1 MTQQKDTNPKDALA
15 GDKVPLD
22 LVPMTAI
29 ALGALAHLDGA
40 TKYGRWNWRISGV
53 RASIYLGALRRHIA
67 AWENGEENASD
78 GVPHLGHALACLN
91 ILVDAQAVGK
101 LTDDRPPS
109 FDFTGWM
116 KSTITPW
123 VARIKERYKDR
134 DVPKHYTIA
143 DTESPLV
150 NHIRDNAGKRITD
163 WDSLRENA
171 KRISELI
178 NRRGPCPAPDHHLAS
193 DPHHV
198 FCSPPPG
205 PHGED
210 KTCRYEADL
219 GIHLGTDD
227 KTKAT
232 CENKFANL
240 GNFPGEIRVP
250 TPHRPTIRTRLYI
263 AGPMRGH
270 RDFNFPLFKAAA
282 RYLRLAGYGVVSPAE
297 HDVSIGFDT
306 KTGDGDA
313 QFKKSIGWDMEQI
326 LASDGIALLDGWQ
339 ESKGASLEAAVAHH
353 AGKKLYRVSQDCNGR
368 WSMTYCT
375 LLHDPSIKHGAMQK
389 YFMGQAP
396 FGEGVK

>member
-40 TKYGRWNWRISGV
+40 TKYGRWNWRVSGV
-53 RASIYLGALRRHIA
+53 RASIYLGALRRHVA

-116 KSTITPW
+116 KATITPW

-150 NHIRDNAGKRITD
+150 KHIRDNGIFEGALTGIAR
-163 WDSLRENA
+163 
-171 KRISELI
+171 
-178 NRRGPCPAPDHHLAS
+178 
-193 DPHHV
+193 
-198 FCSPPPG
+198 
-205 PHGED
+205 
-210 KTCRYEADL
+210 RYESNL

-227 KTKAT
+227 KTKTT
-232 CENKFANL
+232 CKNKFANF

-250 TPHRPTIRTRLYI
+250 HHPTPKTRLYI

-270 RDFNFPLFKAAA
+270 ADFNFPLFKAAA
-282 RYLRLAGYGVVSPAE
+282 RHLRLAGYHVVSPAE
-297 HDVSIGFDT
+297 HDVSIGFDP

-326 LASDGIALLDGWQ
+326 LACDGIALLDGWH

-353 AGKKLYRVSQDCNGR
+353 AGKKIYRLTQDCKGY
-368 WSMTYCT
+368 WSMSELT
-375 LLHDPSIKHGAMQK
+375 LLQDPVIKHGIARK
-389 YFMGQAP
+389 WPMGQAP